1 MANLQNFASQPGIH
15 YGGVFT
21 EPNAGYTFGQVCPTN
36 VPNNQGRNGATR
48 FPFTPPEK
56 ESAIPSGL
64 VAPFFLP
71 TVTAGPHGPSPGV
84 TAMPNG
90 QLPFATASA
99 SSQVPAIVDDAEPI
113 QRLGQLLQKAISGDG
128 DVQNTLEFMQYLI
141 NDGIIAMQRLQS
153 EVQRLQA
160 DHQHARI
167 REQRAFE
174 MFQEFKNKYDGLTVE
189 YQDLKARGFHLQ
201 AYNGTAPSRPA
212 TEISTDL
219 GEEAT
224 SRGLTPDASFGGSQ
238 FSEPSSQ
245 AARSTSA
252 LDQASGPPIDMDWTV
267 NVTEL
272 SNLTPVKLQTHSL
285 AKYVTSR
292 RKPRGMPPSALFQFS
307 EAQKEGSTAGVYP
320 GNESR
325 TNFKCLRWADG
336 QIDVAERKRLAGT
349 ISGHAKTIA
358 IVMVQHRINLGYE
371 ASKGKKFYQLHARDV
386 WEGAVALLEGIHPI
400 LRLCADHY
408 KAETFLVAG
417 LATVEGPSNDHPK
430 EPMPPGS
437 SRPRGTCN
445 PSKGPQ
451 GAAAAR
457 KQCSLSRVQS
467 NTADPS
473 RTSPPLVEHRRSPT
487 TSPKLQSA
495 SASTVTS
502 LPTTTPST
510 STNPL
515 FSAASPPALSPSRQR
530 DSSRPEMGTVATRTP
545 HRLSSPQQSNA
556 PPTNITSPYVGFAL
570 RGQQFVASPMKA
582 PAKRN
587 AANTPLKI
595 STALKKTRLTG
606 SSDLEM
612 SKPNS
617 PLSNEFLNL
626 DRPLQSLKPPKLK
639 SGRKIVDL
647 SHIEVPITSYLE
659 QQQLSVRSEI
669 VTNIT
674 ALEDNTDSQWGHGI
688 YTSALMDAGL
698 KDWATIGS
706 AAFAV
711 ELMATGIR
719 ISEVAR
725 QLCQT
730 RNVRLPERFL
740 ADDYLDMM
748 VSRIQKA
755 WIESGGEA
763 PVTAN
768 ATNLSSSKSEPSRPR
783 PKPKAKPR
791 SAAKSAPSG
800 STASVDAVVQPG
812 SASHADID
820 TLVANKINSVEAIIT
835 TLNLTESL
843 KVLSAVGKDMAR
855 SSRRAVVDGAL
866 RELYED
872 NEAQMLEAARAEYRA
887 KLKGKMSG

>member
-1 MANLQNFASQPGIH
+1 
-15 YGGVFT
+15 
-21 EPNAGYTFGQVCPTN
+21 
-36 VPNNQGRNGATR
+36 
-48 FPFTPPEK
+48 
-56 ESAIPSGL
+56 
-64 VAPFFLP
+64 
-71 TVTAGPHGPSPGV
+71 
-84 TAMPNG
+84 
-90 QLPFATASA
+90 
-99 SSQVPAIVDDAEPI
+99 
-113 QRLGQLLQKAISGDG
+113 
-128 DVQNTLEFMQYLI
+128 
-141 NDGIIAMQRLQS
+141 
-153 EVQRLQA
+153 
-160 DHQHARI
+160 
-167 REQRAFE
+167 
-174 MFQEFKNKYDGLTVE
+174 
-189 YQDLKARGFHLQ
+189 
-201 AYNGTAPSRPA
+201 
-212 TEISTDL
+212 
-219 GEEAT
+219 
-224 SRGLTPDASFGGSQ
+224 
-238 FSEPSSQ
+238 
-245 AARSTSA
+245 
-252 LDQASGPPIDMDWTV
+252 MDWTV

-307 EAQKEGSTAGVYP
+307 EAQKVGSTAGVYP

-358 IVMVQHRINLGYE
+358 IIMVQHRINLGYE
-371 ASKGKKFYQLHARDV
+371 ASKGKKFYQLHACDV

-437 SRPRGTCN
+437 SRPCGTCN

-467 NTADPS
+467 NMADPS
-473 RTSPPLVEHRRSPT
+473 RTSPPLVKHRRSPT

-495 SASTVTS
+495 SASTVTT

-510 STNPL
+510 STNPP

-606 SSDLEM
+606 SSDSEM
-612 SKPNS
+612 SEPNS

-626 DRPLQSLKPPKLK
+626 DRPLQSLKPPELK

-647 SHIEVPITSYLE
+647 SHIEVPITFVGMKSYLE

-674 ALEDNTDSQWGHGI
+674 ALVHIMSQHPQHLRLSPSSAAETLLQSLRAADPNLDKYDKEDNTDSQWGHGI

-748 VSRIQKA
+748 VSHIQKA

-783 PKPKAKPR
+783 PKPKAKLH
-791 SAAKSAPSG
+791 SATKSAPSG

-855 SSRRAVVDGAL
+855 SSRRAVIDGAL

-872 NEAQMLEAARAEYRA
+872 NKAQMLEAARAKYRA